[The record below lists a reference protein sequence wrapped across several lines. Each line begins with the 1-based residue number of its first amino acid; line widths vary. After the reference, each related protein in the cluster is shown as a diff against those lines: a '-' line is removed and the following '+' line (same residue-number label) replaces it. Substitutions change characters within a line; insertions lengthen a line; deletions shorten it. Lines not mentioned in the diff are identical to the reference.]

1 MFTVKILRLN
11 CDSLLL
17 PVLPNDKLPVKD
29 SICHHSSRRHYLTNI
44 ENLKR
49 GDEEKETSS
58 Y

>member
-49 GDEEKETSS
+49 GVEEKETSP
-58 Y
+58 